1 MNSPDSASS
10 QYTVVAR
17 RYRPQAFGDMVGQN
31 HIAHALTNAIKQ
43 NRVGHA
49 YLFTGAR
56 GVGKTS
62 SARIFAKCL
71 NCKQGPT
78 GQPCNECDVCTSVSV
93 GEDIDV
99 LEIDGASNR
108 GIDEIRQLRSNAI
121 VRPSRARFKI
131 YIIDEVHML
140 TQQAFNALLKTLE
153 EPPDHV
159 KFIFCTTD
167 PQKIPITVLSR
178 CQRFDFSPVQTP
190 DIIQRLQEICDNE
203 KIEVDEQALA
213 VLARRAAG
221 SMRDSQSLL
230 EQLLSFCSEKISVE
244 DVHQLL
250 GTADTGRIATI
261 VQAIIDRQTA
271 QCLDAAAAA
280 VVAGVDAGQLATQ
293 LLGYF
298 RDIMAVRVGASPDT
312 LLTCDVSDLDS
323 LKQQAEALGLETTL
337 AIVQVLDRCI
347 TRMQSS
353 LHGRT
358 LLEVAIV
365 RVCQLERLDLIAD
378 LVDQLGSPTSSTKPA
393 GSASKPA
400 VKKNAVA
407 RIDSPQQ
414 VVDAPSSPTGGSSA
428 SVAPDSAA
436 SAATSGGS
444 AAVADPA
451 NLENVAA
458 VAGAAALAATS
469 TATAQRITLT
479 DDNVIKVW
487 QDATREAGGVITD
500 AASQFKSIKLENDC
514 LIVTYAQKHLYEFC
528 QRSDRSQALAA
539 AVEKVTGNQVRL
551 DFRLDEV
558 SQQTQQQ
565 RAPRLTRV
573 QRIRQLEQNAF
584 IKQAIEVFD
593 AEVVDFRDPP
603 SSQ

>member
-1 MNSPDSASS
+1 MNSNDSTQS

-17 RYRPQAFGDMVGQN
+17 RYRPQSFGDMVGQN
-31 HIAHALTNAIKQ
+31 HIAHALSNAIKQ
-43 NRVGHA
+43 SRVGHA

-71 NCKQGPT
+71 NCVNGPT
-78 GQPCNECDVCTSVSV
+78 PEPCNECDLCISVSS

-178 CQRFDFSPVQTP
+178 CQRFDFSPVQTT
-190 DIIQRLQEICDNE
+190 DIIGRLREICENE
-203 KIEVDEQALA
+203 SIEADEQALA

-230 EQLLSFCSEKISVE
+230 EQLLSFCAEKITTD

-250 GTADTGRIATI
+250 GTADIGRISAI
-261 VQAIIDRQTA
+261 VEAVVEKNSA
-271 QCLDAAAAA
+271 QCIDLVTAAINS
-280 VVAGVDAGQLATQ
+280 GVDAGQLTSQ

-298 RDIMAVRVGASPDT
+298 RDIMAIQVGASSQS
-312 LLTCDVSDLDS
+312 LQTCNESDVDE
-323 LKQQAEALGLETTL
+323 LKAKGQSLGLETIL
-337 AIVQVLDRCI
+337 SIVQILDHSI

-365 RVCQLERLDLIAD
+365 RIC
-378 LVDQLGSPTSSTKPA
+378 
-393 GSASKPA
+393 
-400 VKKNAVA
+400 
-407 RIDSPQQ
+407 
-414 VVDAPSSPTGGSSA
+414 
-428 SVAPDSAA
+428 
-436 SAATSGGS
+436 
-444 AAVADPA
+444 
-451 NLENVAA
+451 NLENLNAISDLVNQIGSTTPAPKSRMAA
-458 VAGAAALAATS
+458 PKKKLAPQHNGPSEPTEVKKDSTSSAHSSTAASSPLPEASKLTGNNIAKMWEAAANYVGDVTADMATQY
-469 TATAQRITLT
+469 TKIELQGRQVL
-479 DDNVIKVW
+479 
-487 QDATREAGGVITD
+487 
-500 AASQFKSIKLENDC
+500 
-514 LIVTYAQKHLYEFC
+514 VTFGEKHICEFC
-528 QRSDRSQALAA
+528 RKPDRTEALKDALTQLSGETISLQFNVVESQT
-539 AVEKVTGNQVRL
+539 VHNEIK
-551 DFRLDEV
+551 
-558 SQQTQQQ
+558 
-565 RAPRLTRV
+565 APKLTRV
-573 QRIRQLEQNAF
+573 QMIRQLEQHELV
-584 IKQAIEVFD
+584 KSAIEVFD
-593 AEVVDFRDPP
+593 AEVVEFRDLRKN
-603 SSQ
+603 S